1 MSWTQPKL
9 DWKPVDYYSVADL
22 RRVAD
27 NLLYLRTSA
36 TNLLGATFEQ
46 FGDIDTSAGTLTI
59 PYVSTINWIETR
71 LQLLWQAI
79 DPEHAPTA
87 VQWYARTSDSYVRN
101 PNYQDW
107 TRWEQQSADLR
118 QAFINHTRT
127 SIVWM
132 CNEIQSG
139 EV

>member
-9 DWKPVDYYSVADL
+9 DWKPVDYYSVSDL

-27 NLLYLRTSA
+27 NLLYLQTSA

-46 FGDIDTSAGTLTI
+46 FSDIDTSAGTLTI

-79 DPEHAPTA
+79 APEHAPTA

-118 QAFINHTRT
+118 QALINHTRT

>member
-9 DWKPVDYYSVADL
+9 DWRSVDYYSVSDL

-27 NLLYLRTSA
+27 NLLYLKNSA
-36 TNLLGATFEQ
+36 INLLGAAFER

-79 DPEHAPTA
+79 DPEHTPTA
-87 VQWYARTSDSYVRN
+87 VQWHARTSDSYVRN

-107 TRWEQQSADLR
+107 IRWEQQSADLR
-118 QAFINHTRT
+118 QALINHTRT